1 MSKILQVNV
10 DDIGMGGVFAL
21 VRNIVRLRPPGAV
34 VDIAAIEPFE
44 RSANVELLR
53 NCGCTVHYVGRGGSK
68 VLKNV
73 AAFLNLRKLLA
84 TRQYDAVHIHA
95 DVANKLLVS
104 ACAAKLA
111 GCRRVIV
118 HSHASGVDGGNR
130 RLKKMLHLACR
141 RLLRYVA
148 TDYLSC
154 SDLATEWMFPN
165 VGRQRV
171 VLIRNGVNLERFR
184 YSQAVRAKLREELGI
199 DGKLVVGHVGRFAY
213 QKNHDYL
220 VDIFNALHSERPDAV
235 LLLVG
240 EGPLE
245 KEVRTKVDASGL
257 GESVIFCGVRPN
269 ISDLMQAMDVFVLP
283 SHFEGLPIVGVEA
296 QAAALPCV
304 FSDKISRKAKICAD
318 VDFLPI
324 EDSTVASWVASI
336 ERLAS
341 NRREDSYDTMRRA
354 GFSIENTVSSLWR
367 VYEKQL
373 ER

>member
-21 VRNIVRLRPPGAV
+21 VRNVVRLRPPGSV

-44 RSANVELLR
+44 RRANVELLR
-53 NCGCTVHYVGRGGSK
+53 DCGCTVHHVGRGGSK
-68 VLKNV
+68 ILKNV

-84 TRQYDAVHIHA
+84 SCRYDAVHIHA

-111 GCRRVIV
+111 GCGRVIV
-118 HSHASGVDGGNR
+118 HSHASGVDGNNR
-130 RLKKMLHLACR
+130 CLKLVLHHACR

-165 VGRQRV
+165 VGRGRV
-171 VLIRNGVNLERFR
+171 VLIRNGVDLERFR
-184 YSQAVRAKLREELGI
+184 YSPSVRERLREEMGI
-199 DGKLVVGHVGRFAY
+199 GGKLVVGHVGRFAY

-220 VDIFNALHSERPDAV
+220 IDVFNALHSERPDSV

-245 KEVRTKVDASGL
+245 RDIRAKVDALGL
-257 GESVIFCGVRPN
+257 SDSVIFCGVCPN

-304 FSDKISRKAKICAD
+304 FSDKISRKAKIFAD
-318 VDFLPI
+318 VEFLPI
-324 EDSTVASWVASI
+324 EDSVLASWVAAI

-341 NRREDSYDTMRRA
+341 NRREDSYDTMREA
-354 GFSIENTVSSLWR
+354 GFSIEDTVSQLWR
-367 VYEKQL
+367 VYEK
-373 ER
+373 

>member
-21 VRNIVRLRPPGAV
+21 VRNVVRLRPPGAV

-53 NCGCTVHYVGRGGSK
+53 NCGCTVHYVGRSGSK

-84 TRQYDAVHIHA
+84 NNRYDAVHIHA

-111 GCRRVIV
+111 GCRKIIV
-118 HSHASGVDGGNR
+118 HSHASGVDGDNR
-130 RLKKMLHLACR
+130 RLKMVLHRVCR

-165 VGRQRV
+165 VGRERV
-171 VLIRNGVNLERFR
+171 VMIRNGVDLERFR
-184 YSQAVRAKLREELGI
+184 YSPSVRAKLREELGMG
-199 DGKLVVGHVGRFAY
+199 DKLVVGHVGRFAY

-220 VDIFNALHSERPDAV
+220 IDVFRALRSVRPDAV
-235 LLLVG
+235 LLLIG

-245 KEVRTKVDASGL
+245 KDVRAKVVALGL
-257 GESVIFCGVRPN
+257 GEYVIFGGVCPN
-269 ISDLMQAMDVFVLP
+269 ISELMQAMDVFVLP

-318 VDFLPI
+318 VEFLPI
-324 EDSTVASWVASI
+324 EASAVASWVAAI
-336 ERLAS
+336 GQMAANCRK
-341 NRREDSYDTMRRA
+341 DSYDTMRRA
-354 GFSIENTVSSLWR
+354 GFSIEDTVSSLWK
-367 VYEKQL
+367 VYEK
-373 ER
+373 